1 MLTALLVLLLVL
13 GTTGARANS
22 TPGLVE
28 QWYLKDV
35 VSVADFSAS
44 FWNRGEEGPC
54 TPVRQ
59 GGTWHR
65 GGGPP
70 SAGPRVLLPD
80 PPALRA
86 ALGCLAGRCCPSRWT
101 GER

>member
-1 MLTALLVLLLVL
+1 VL
-13 GTTGARANS
+13 GAVVHDDDDDTWVGVYRTLADN
-22 TPGLVE
+22 
-28 QWYLKDV
+28 LKDV